1 EESRQM
7 SIISPDLRLKPISPI
22 RPNQT
27 SGLKIILMG
36 TAQLDTF
43 PQAKAAF
50 LRAAATWES
59 LITTPIT
66 IVINVDFGPNRFG
79 TPFPQAVLGSTGTQ
93 TLGQNGL
100 FPDVRTKLKS
110 IASSSAEAAL
120 DDQLPQGKVPTDFG
134 AVDAVF
140 APSALLRVLGF

>member
-1 EESRQM
+1 
-7 SIISPDLRLKPISPI
+7 
-22 RPNQT
+22 
-27 SGLKIILMG
+27 ILMG

-79 TPFPQAVLGSTGTQ
+79 TPFPQGVLGSTGTQ

-140 APSALLRVLGF
+140 APSALLRVLGFINSVADPVSEQNSFGNPPAIGFNSNFPFDFN